1 MTVTLA
7 EMLAVPELGLRAV
20 AAEAEALA
28 RPWQWVHSS
37 DLVDPAPFLSPG
49 DALLTTGTQ
58 WTDDDA
64 IQPWVERLAAAGVPA
79 VGFGNEVVRAGTPDE
94 LVRACTAH
102 GIALFEVPYRTPFI
116 AVARA
121 VADAEE
127 RQRYARVR
135 WSLETQRAIAVAAL
149 KADGLAATIDELAR
163 RIDAPV
169 VLLGPDG
176 EVALTGRSPAAVP
189 SPGVLATARRLLAD
203 GRRAA
208 TIVEGTALQTV
219 GRSDALRG
227 ILAVGGAAQHDDAV
241 RAVVTSVVAMA
252 GLALERD
259 RALARAIDHLRTGL
273 LAALLRGERE
283 LVASTS
289 RALWGPLPEEPLA
302 VAVLDVLAAQRAGVL
317 ELLESRAERGGR
329 AERGRGGVFHARD
342 GGRIVVVVPEARAA
356 LVADLVERAR
366 VTGGLVRGARY
377 DELAAA
383 VDDAGRAADR
393 ASSAQPLIDYA
404 SVRDDGV
411 LASLSG
417 DDTRR
422 IAVAVLA
429 PLDEHDARTGDQLV
443 RTLAEWLGADA
454 VAEAAAAR
462 LGVHRHTLRAR
473 VSRAE
478 GLLGR
483 DLKAFPARAELWA
496 ALVAAGRA

>member
-7 EMLAVPELGLRAV
+7 EMLAVRDLGLRAV
-20 AAEAEALA
+20 AADAEALA

-37 DLVDPAPFLSPG
+37 DLLDPAPFLSSG

-58 WTDDDA
+58 WADDA
-64 IQPWVERLAAAGVPA
+64 AIAPWVARLAARGVPA
-79 VGFGNEVVRAGTPDE
+79 VGFGTEVVRDGTPDE

-127 RQRYARVR
+127 RQRYARLR
-135 WSLETQRAIAVAAL
+135 WSLETQRVIAVAAL

-176 EVALTGRSPAAVP
+176 EVALTGRSPAADP
-189 SPGVLATARRLLAD
+189 SPSVLAAARRLLAD

-208 TIVEGTALQTV
+208 TTVEGTALQTV

-283 LVASTS
+283 LVASTA

-302 VAVLDVLAAQRAGVL
+302 VAVLDVLAAQRAAVL
-317 ELLESRAERGGR
+317 ELLESRAERAG
-329 AERGRGGVFHARD
+329 RGRGGLFHARD

-356 LVADLVERAR
+356 QLAELVERAR

-377 DELAAA
+377 DDLADA

-393 ASSAQPLIDYA
+393 ASTAQPLVDYA

-422 IAVAVLA
+422 IAAAVLA
-429 PLDEHDARTGDQLV
+429 PLYEHDARTGDQLV

>member
-1 MTVTLA
+1 MAVTLTG
-7 EMLAVPELGLRAV
+7 MLAVPELGLRSI
-20 AAEAEALA
+20 AADENALV

-37 DLVDPAPFLSPG
+37 DLADPTPFLSPG

-58 WTDDDA
+58 WSDDA
-64 IQPWVERLAAAGVPA
+64 DIAPWVERLATRGVPA
-79 VGFGNEVVRAGTPDE
+79 IGFGTEVIRDGTPDE
-94 LVRACTAH
+94 LARACAAH

-127 RQRYARVR
+127 RQRYARLR
-135 WSLETQRAIAVAAL
+135 WSLEAQRAIAVAAL
-149 KADGLAATIDELAR
+149 KSDGLTASIAELGR

-169 VLLGPDG
+169 TLIGSDG
-176 EVALTGRSPAAVP
+176 EPVAGSSAPPLNPV
-189 SPGVLATARRLLAD
+189 VLAAAQRLLAD

-208 TIVEGTALQTV
+208 TTVEGTAMQTI

-227 ILAVGGAAQHDDAV
+227 ILAVGQAETHDDAV
-241 RAVVTSVVAMA
+241 RAVVTSVVALA

-259 RALARAIDHLRTGL
+259 RALAHAIDHLRTGL

-283 LVASTS
+283 LVSSTS
-289 RALWGPLPEEPLA
+289 RALWGPLPAEPLA
-302 VAVLDVLAAQRAGVL
+302 VAVLDVLAAQRSAVL
-317 ELLESRAERGGR
+317 ELLELLGAR
-329 AERGRGGVFHARD
+329 AERGRGALFHARD
-342 GGRIVVVVPEARAA
+342 GGRIIVIVPEAEVAA
-356 LVADLVERAR
+356 LHDLVHRAR
-366 VTGGLVRGARY
+366 SHGRSVTGGLVRAVGYAA
-377 DELAAA
+377 LADA

-393 ASSAQPLIDYA
+393 AGEHTPLVDFA
-404 SVRDDGV
+404 SLRDDGV

-422 IAVAVLA
+422 IAAAVLA
-429 PLDEHDARTGDQLV
+429 PLDEHDARTGDELV

-454 VAEAAAAR
+454 VAAAAAVR

-473 VSRAE
+473 ISRAE
-478 GLLGR
+478 VLLGR

>member
-1 MTVTLA
+1 MPVTLA
-7 EMLAVPELGLRAV
+7 QMLAVPALGLRVV
-20 AAEAEALA
+20 AADAEALA

-37 DLVDPAPFLSPG
+37 DLSDPTPFLSPG

-58 WTDDDA
+58 WPDDA
-64 IQPWVERLAAAGVPA
+64 AIAPWVERLAAAGVPA
-79 VGFGNEVVRAGTPDE
+79 VGFGTEVVRAGTPAE
-94 LVRACTAH
+94 LERACTAH
-102 GIALFEVPYRTPFI
+102 GVALFEVPYRTPFI

-127 RQRYARVR
+127 RERYARVR

-149 KADGLAATIDELAR
+149 KADGLAATLDELAR

-169 VLLGPDG
+169 ALLGPDG
-176 EVALTGRSPAAVP
+176 EVALTGRSPAPALTPAVL
-189 SPGVLATARRLLAD
+189 VAARRLLAE

-208 TIVEGTALQTV
+208 TTVDGTALQTV

-227 ILAVGGAAQHDDAV
+227 ILAVGDAAAHDDAV

-259 RALARAIDHLRTGL
+259 RTLARAIDHLRTGL

-317 ELLESRAERGGR
+317 ELLETRV
-329 AERGRGGVFHARD
+329 ERGRGGLFHARD
-342 GGRIVVVVPEARAA
+342 GGRIVIAVPEARAD
-356 LVADLVERAR
+356 LVAEIVERTR
-366 VTGGLVRGARY
+366 VTGGLVRGTDYAS
-377 DELAAA
+377 LAGA

-393 ASSAQPLIDYA
+393 ASAAHPLVDFA

-422 IAVAVLA
+422 IAAAVLA

-473 VSRAE
+473 VARAE